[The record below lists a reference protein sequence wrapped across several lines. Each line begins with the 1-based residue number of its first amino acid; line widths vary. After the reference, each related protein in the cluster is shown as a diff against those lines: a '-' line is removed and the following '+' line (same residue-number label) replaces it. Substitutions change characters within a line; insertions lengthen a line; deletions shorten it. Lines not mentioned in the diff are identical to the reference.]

1 MVKIKPYWH
10 AFRNRSTPG
19 IAAFR
24 AKRGTG
30 CGTTIVAQSP
40 AMDSEPT
47 DK

>member
-1 MVKIKPYWH
+1 MVKIKPDRH
-10 AFRNRSTPG
+10 TVRNRSTPG

-30 CGTTIVAQSP
+30 CGTTIVGQSP

>member
-1 MVKIKPYWH
+1 MVKIKPDRH

-24 AKRGTG
+24 AKRDTG
-30 CGTTIVAQSP
+30 YGTTIVGQSP
-40 AMDSEPT
+40 AMDSELT